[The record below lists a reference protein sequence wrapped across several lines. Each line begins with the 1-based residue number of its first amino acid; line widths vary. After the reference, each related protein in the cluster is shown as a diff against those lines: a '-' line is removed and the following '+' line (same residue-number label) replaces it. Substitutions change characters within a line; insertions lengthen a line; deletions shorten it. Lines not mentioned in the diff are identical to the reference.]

1 MRLSG
6 GHPTEGDHSGPFDID
21 GPTIGN
27 LAQDLLDAIQAAAR
41 DAQDDGVTM
50 VVTSGDYVVRS
61 RGRPAWMLGAAPP
74 RRLSVPLWFLV
85 PAPLRRPLT

>member
-1 MRLSG
+1 VRLSG
-6 GHPTEGDHSGPFDID
+6 TTEGDHSGPFDID

-27 LAQDLLDAIQAAAR
+27 LDQDLLDAIQAAAR

-61 RGRPAWMLGAAPP
+61 VGGPHGCWA
-74 RRLSVPLWFLV
+74 RRRRDDLRSLSGSWCW
-85 PAPLRRPLT
+85 RRSAYLS